1 MEIEEW
7 GEYLVIK
14 DWQTKNLKK
23 LELIKSISNI
33 KVGISL
39 TTLNDKISKR
49 IEPGAS
55 LSNER
60 LQTLKKLSKEKIKC
74 YAFILP
80 VIPYITNVFQII
92 DEVYEYVGYICF
104 ENLNLRSPYKCEI
117 LNFAKEVLSKDK
129 YQDFKRIFNDSNYGK
144 I

>member
-1 MEIEEW
+1 MKIEEW

-55 LSNER
+55 LSSER
-60 LQTLKKLSKEKIKC
+60 LQIFKTLSKEKIKC
-74 YAFILP
+74 YAFIP
-80 VIPYITNVFQII
+80 PYNSL
-92 DEVYEYVGYICF
+92 Y
-104 ENLNLRSPYKCEI
+104 NKCI
-117 LNFAKEVLSKDK
+117 SD
-129 YQDFKRIFNDSNYGK
+129 YR
-144 I
+144 

>member
-1 MEIEEW
+1 MHKCIYCYACFRKIEEW

-55 LSNER
+55 LSSER
-60 LQTLKKLSKEKIKC
+60 LQTLKTLSKEKIKC
-74 YAFILP
+74 YAFIPSL
-80 VIPYITNVFQII
+80 
-92 DEVYEYVGYICF
+92 
-104 ENLNLRSPYKCEI
+104 
-117 LNFAKEVLSKDK
+117 
-129 YQDFKRIFNDSNYGK
+129 
-144 I
+144 